1 MEKVMDGIKLAKY
14 LNETIGAE
22 DKPCFVKQKINMI
35 HARISEAES
44 IIGDLWDKL
53 DIFLVPER
61 LTPLNK
67 PGLDDSE
74 VILKSELCDQLD
86 KITDR
91 VIGLQ
96 NKLINILERVDN

>member
-22 DKPCFVKQKINMI
+22 DKPCFVKQKISTINV
-35 HARISEAES
+35 RISETES
-44 IIGDLWDKL
+44 IIGDLRDKL
-53 DIFLVPER
+53 DIFLVPES
-61 LTPLNK
+61 LTTINK
-67 PGLDDSE
+67 QGLDDSE
-74 VILKSELCDQLD
+74 VTLKSELCDQLD